1 MKIKGIDISRAQER
15 FNFAGVEFVIIR
27 AGIRTSEDTYFRR
40 NVSECERLGIPYGL
54 YWYFEAIDD
63 KMYGEELTACLDTI
77 KGTKPRYPVFFDME
91 EVKQIEKLN
100 NALRTDMAERY
111 ARIEARVDEM
121 LATGLLEETKKL
133 LEMGIF
139 EKNPTAAQAIGYKE
153 MLGYVRGEMSLSDAR
168 ERLIIATR
176 QYAKRQ
182 VTWFGAKNYI
192 ETVELHP
199 DLPDPTEA
207 LISRIREWID
217 K

>member
-1 MKIKGIDISRAQER
+1 
-15 FNFAGVEFVIIR
+15 
-27 AGIRTSEDTYFRR
+27 
-40 NVSECERLGIPYGL
+40 
-54 YWYFEAIDD
+54 
-63 KMYGEELTACLDTI
+63 
-77 KGTKPRYPVFFDME
+77 
-91 EVKQIEKLN
+91 
-100 NALRTDMAERY
+100 MAERY

-153 MLGYVRGEMSLSDAR
+153 MLGYVRGEMSLTDAR

-192 ETVELHP
+192 ETVELRP
-199 DLPDPTEA
+199 DLPNPTET

>member
-1 MKIKGIDISRAQER
+1 
-15 FNFAGVEFVIIR
+15 
-27 AGIRTSEDTYFRR
+27 
-40 NVSECERLGIPYGL
+40 
-54 YWYFEAIDD
+54 
-63 KMYGEELTACLDTI
+63 
-77 KGTKPRYPVFFDME
+77 
-91 EVKQIEKLN
+91 
-100 NALRTDMAERY
+100 
-111 ARIEARVDEM
+111 
-121 LATGLLEETKKL
+121 
-133 LEMGIF
+133 MGIF

-153 MLGYVRGEMSLSDAR
+153 MLGYACGEMSLADAR

-192 ETVELHP
+192 ETVELRP